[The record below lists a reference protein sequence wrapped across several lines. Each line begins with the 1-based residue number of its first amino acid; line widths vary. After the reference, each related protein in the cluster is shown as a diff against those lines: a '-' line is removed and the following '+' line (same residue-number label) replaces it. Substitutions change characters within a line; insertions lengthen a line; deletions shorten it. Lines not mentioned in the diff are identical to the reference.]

1 MPAKRARKARTTNV
15 VSNDVRP
22 MLLKIMDSLGGDSF
36 AYYNIDPKSIKIGT
50 ERAKIKFYMK
60 VLVSQSSRTEA
71 TNKVK
76 KALEARNVPNN
87 PDAGENTIEV
97 DVVTGDPTKGI
108 IRLDIKPTK
117 GGSGAGSS
125 ETAKNE
131 AGQALFAALRWST
144 TSDLVDGGWSQDQ
157 LEAVMVNCDL
167 KAPGKNLSVDT
178 LLQVDSTWF
187 SSHVKGA
194 NLLYEK
200 FGSNGKTY
208 SFHRGSD
215 LVKEIEDVWKICNK
229 ASDSYFSDVN
239 KWSPADIYLVSN
251 QFLSTCL
258 PKLKT
263 STTLETLNAHMQQCF
278 DSEDLIGVSL
288 KKIESGNGRYS
299 VKNKQGAPKPVDKVT
314 YRGIVDTTFDSIDTY
329 VKWGEGSKDKIQFR
343 NTGGSTKLSW
353 QGEIKGVSAA
363 QGKVGGGVVDGIIK
377 RLGYGNLSIKTG
389 HETIKQKTNPK
400 YAKAKDITNEIYN
413 IAKDNASDLT
423 GFSAATKAKNQT
435 ITDIAHKDHS
445 WRYSKYINLKLIEII
460 KGLNQNQQTEFV
472 RALYFYAASQSELS
486 AVYAK
491 VE

>member
-1 MPAKRARKARTTNV
+1 MATKRARKARTTNV
-15 VSNDVRP
+15 VPNDVRP
-22 MLLKIMDSLGGDSF
+22 MLLKIMDSLGGDNF

-60 VLVSQSSRTEA
+60 VLVAQSSRTEA
-71 TNKVK
+71 TRKVK
-76 KALEARNVPNN
+76 AALEARNVPPN
-87 PDAGENTIEV
+87 PDSGDNTIEV
-97 DVVTGDPTKGI
+97 DVVTGDPSKGL
-108 IRLDIKPTK
+108 IRLDIKPAK
-117 GGSGAGSS
+117 GGSGAGAA

-131 AGQALFAALRWST
+131 AGQALFAALRWSVN
-144 TSDLVDGGWSQDQ
+144 SDLVDGGWSQDQ
-157 LEAVMVNCDL
+157 LEDVMVNCDL

-178 LLQVDSTWF
+178 LLQVDPSWF
-187 SSHVKGA
+187 YSHVRGA

-215 LVKEIEDVWKICNK
+215 LVKEIEDVWKVCNK
-229 ASDSYFSDVN
+229 ASDGYFSDVN

-251 QFLSTCL
+251 HFLSACL

-263 STTLETLNAHMQQCF
+263 ATTLETLNAHMQECF
-278 DSEDLIGVSL
+278 DNEDLIGVSL
-288 KKIESGNGRYS
+288 KKIENGNGKYS
-299 VKNKQGAPKPVDKVT
+299 VKNKQGDPKPVDKVT

-329 VKWGEGSKDKIQFR
+329 IKWGEGSKDKIQFR
-343 NTGGSTKLSW
+343 NTGGGTKFSW

-363 QGKVGGGVVDGIIK
+363 QGKVGGGVVDSIIK
-377 RLGYGNLSIKTG
+377 RLGYGTLGIKTG
-389 HETIKQKTNPK
+389 HESIKQKTNPK
-400 YAKAKDITNEIYN
+400 YAQAKDITEDIYE
-413 IAKDNASDLT
+413 IAKDNASDLK
-423 GFSAATKAKNQT
+423 GFNATSKARNT
-435 ITDIAHKDHS
+435 MITEIAHKDHS

-460 KGLNQNQQTEFV
+460 KGLNTQQQTEFV